1 MTPSTPDTP
10 VRDITL
16 LLEGTYPFVRGG
28 VSGWVQQLIE
38 GLPEFSFS
46 LVYLGAQRASQGEM
60 RYTLPSNVRELQC
73 HYLMDGAELRDLR
86 ERSGDSDYFAQ
97 SACMHGWFRNPEG
110 EPDPAWLNRVVLQE
124 GQKPGEPAKDFFRSK
139 AAWQQISDSYNR
151 HCPNASFQAYFWSV
165 RNMHTPLLKLAA
177 IARTIAPSRVYHS
190 VSTGYAGLLGSMLS
204 QRTGSPLIL
213 SEHGI
218 YTKERKIELQSM
230 FLREQQGWFAPVPDL
245 GIEHHDLAWVR
256 LFEGIGRLVYHA
268 ADPIITLFEK
278 NGDRQVRDGAS
289 RARIRIIPNGV
300 DLARF
305 APLRERRTEQI
316 PRVLGLIGRV
326 VPIKDIK
333 TFIRA
338 IGVLSARLPDVEGW
352 LIGPEEEDPGYAE
365 ECRALVQSLGLQER
379 VRFKGFQKVEDMLPQ
394 LGLLVLTSI
403 SEAFPLVILESF
415 ASGLPVVATDV
426 GACRELIDG
435 KDLDDRAL
443 GRAGD
448 VLPIVDHDALARAAH
463 ALLTD
468 PARWSAAQQAG
479 IERVERYYQQS
490 RVIDNYRDI
499 YQRTGAS

>member
-1 MTPSTPDTP
+1 MTPCAPDSP
-10 VRDITL
+10 ARDITL

-46 LVYLGAQRASQGEM
+46 LVYLGAERATHGEM
-60 RYTLPSNVRELQC
+60 RYTLPPNVREIHC
-73 HYLMDGAELRDLR
+73 HYLMDGEVLHELR
-86 ERSGDSDYFAQ
+86 ERPGDCDFFAG
-97 SACMHGWFRNPEG
+97 SARLHEWFRSPEG
-110 EPDPAWLNRVVLQE
+110 EPDPAWLDRVVLQKD
-124 GQKPGEPAKDFFRSK
+124 QKPGEPARDFFRSK

-151 HCPNASFQAYFWSV
+151 HCPNASFQSYFWSV

-177 IARTIAPSRVYHS
+177 IARTVPPSRLYHS
-190 VSTGYAGLLGSMLS
+190 VSTGYAGLLGAMLR

-230 FLREQQGWFAPVPDL
+230 FLREQQGWFTPAPDR
-245 GIEHHDLAWVR
+245 GMEHHNQAWVR
-256 LFEGIGRLVYHA
+256 LFEGIGRLVYLA

-278 NGDRQVRDGAS
+278 NRDRQVRDGAS

-300 DLARF
+300 DLAQF
-305 APLRERRTEQI
+305 APLRARRPEQI

-352 LIGPEEEDPGYAE
+352 IIGPEEEDPGYAE

-379 VRFKGFQKVEDMLPQ
+379 VRFKGFQRVEDMLPQ

-403 SEAFPLVILESF
+403 SEAFPLVILESL
-415 ASGLPVVATDV
+415 ASGLPVLATDV

-435 KDLDDRAL
+435 KDGEDGAL

-448 VLPIVDHDALARAAH
+448 VLPIVDHDAVARAAH
-463 ALLTD
+463 ALLTH
-468 PARWSAAQQAG
+468 PARWAAAQQAG
-479 IERVERYYQQS
+479 IDRVERYYQQS
-490 RVIDNYRDI
+490 RVIDSYRAI
-499 YQRTGAS
+499 YQQTGAS

>member
-1 MTPSTPDTP
+1 MTPSTPESP

-46 LVYLGAQRASQGEM
+46 LVYLGAQHATQGEM
-60 RYTLPSNVRELQC
+60 RYTLPPNVRELHC
-73 HYLMDGAELRDLR
+73 HYLMDGVELRELR
-86 ERSGDSDYFAQ
+86 ERPGDCGYFAE
-97 SACMHGWFRNPEG
+97 SARLHDWFRNPEG
-110 EPDPAWLNRVVLQE
+110 EPDSAWLDRVVLQKD
-124 GQKPGEPAKDFFRSK
+124 QKPGEPARDFFRSK

-151 HCPNASFQAYFWSV
+151 HCPNASFQSYFWSV

-190 VSTGYAGLLGSMLS
+190 VSTGYAGLLGAMLR
-204 QRTGSPLIL
+204 QRTGRPLIL

-230 FLREQQGWFAPVPDL
+230 FLREQKGWFTPVPER
-245 GIEHHDLAWVR
+245 GMEHHNQAWVR
-256 LFEGIGRLVYHA
+256 LFEGIGRLVYLA

-278 NGDRQVRDGAS
+278 NRDRQVRDGAS

-352 LIGPEEEDPGYAE
+352 IIGPEEEDPGYAE

-403 SEAFPLVILESF
+403 SEAFPLVILESL
-415 ASGLPVVATDV
+415 ASGLPVLATDV

-435 KDLDDRAL
+435 KEGEDSAL

-448 VLPIVDHDALARAAH
+448 VLPIVDHDAVARAAH
-463 ALLTD
+463 ALLTH
-468 PARWSAAQQAG
+468 PARWAAAQQAG
-479 IERVERYYQQS
+479 IDRVERYYQQS
-490 RVIDNYRDI
+490 RVIDSYRAI
-499 YQRTGAS
+499 YQQTGAS